1 MAHSW
6 HNTGGKM
13 ATIRKKAGKWQGL
26 IRRSFHK
33 PISKTFISKQ
43 DAQRWA
49 RETERLIEVGQYV
62 DLSEANKTT
71 LKALLERY
79 EREVSSKK
87 RSSADKYLIKNIM
100 RHEIVSKVLAQIST
114 TDVAKFRDAR
124 LETISGS
131 SCDRELSI
139 LSDCIKRAINEWG
152 CYIRE
157 NPVKANLRCKE
168 NNKRNRRLDVGEYEK
183 LMSSC
188 KSNRAFWCPV
198 IDFAIHTGMRRGE
211 LLNITWDMVQWYKK
225 FIKLPAHITK
235 TNRDR
240 NVPLQPHA
248 IEILQNLPRSLGG
261 KIFPIGIKNF
271 ERSWRAICKRASITG
286 LRFHDLKREAVSRLF
301 EKGLSV
307 SEVQT
312 FVGNSFATLSVY
324 TEHNSTTLAEKLA
337 K

>member
-1 MAHSW
+1 M
-6 HNTGGKM
+6 
-13 ATIRKKAGKWQGL
+13 
-26 IRRSFHK
+26 
-33 PISKTFISKQ
+33 
-43 DAQRWA
+43 
-49 RETERLIEVGQYV
+49 
-62 DLSEANKTT
+62 
-71 LKALLERY
+71 
-79 EREVSSKK
+79 
-87 RSSADKYLIKNIM
+87 
-100 RHEIVSKVLAQIST
+100 
-114 TDVAKFRDAR
+114 
-124 LETISGS
+124 
-131 SCDRELSI
+131 
-139 LSDCIKRAINEWG
+139 SDCIKRAINEWG

-168 NNKRNRRLDVGEYEK
+168 NNRRNRRLEPGEYDK

-211 LLNITWDMVQWYKK
+211 LLRITWDMVQWDRK
-225 FIKLPAHITK
+225 FIRIPAKITK

-248 IEILQNLPRSLGG
+248 INILQSIPRSVTG

-271 ERSWRAICKRASITG
+271 ERSWRAICKRANVTG

-324 TEHNSTTLAEKLA
+324 TEHDSTTLAEKLA

>member
-1 MAHSW
+1 
-6 HNTGGKM
+6 
-13 ATIRKKAGKWQGL
+13 
-26 IRRSFHK
+26 
-33 PISKTFISKQ
+33 
-43 DAQRWA
+43 
-49 RETERLIEVGQYV
+49 
-62 DLSEANKTT
+62 
-71 LKALLERY
+71 
-79 EREVSSKK
+79 
-87 RSSADKYLIKNIM
+87 M
-100 RHEIVSKVLAQIST
+100 RHEFVTKVLAHVST
-114 TDVAKFRDAR
+114 TDIAKFRDAR
-124 LETISGS
+124 LETVTGS
-131 SCDRELSI
+131 SVNRELSI

-157 NPVKANLRCKE
+157 NPVKPNLRCKE
-168 NNKRNRRLDVGEYEK
+168 NNRRNRRLESGEYEK
-183 LMSSC
+183 LMGSC

-211 LLNITWDMVQWYKK
+211 LLNITWDMVQWDRQ
-225 FIKLPAHITK
+225 FIKLPAIITK

-248 IEILQNLPRSLGG
+248 MNILNS
-261 KIFPIGIKNF
+261 
-271 ERSWRAICKRASITG
+271 SWRAICKRASVTG

-324 TEHNSTTLAEKLA
+324 TEHDATTLAEKLA

>member
-1 MAHSW
+1 
-6 HNTGGKM
+6 M
-13 ATIRKKAGKWQGL
+13 ATFYKRMGKWGVW

-33 PISKTFISKQ
+33 PIHKTFASKQ

-49 RETERLIEVGQYV
+49 RETERLIEVGQFV

-71 LKALLERY
+71 LKELLERY

-87 RSSADKYLIKNIM
+87 RSTADKYLIKNIM
-100 RHEIVSKVLAQIST
+100 RHEIVSKVLAHIST

-124 LETISGS
+124 LETVTGS
-131 SCDRELSI
+131 SVNRELSI

-168 NNKRNRRLDVGEYEK
+168 NNRRNRRLEPGEYDK

-211 LLNITWDMVQWYKK
+211 LLNITWDMVQWDRL
-225 FIKLPAHITK
+225 FIRIPAKITK

-240 NVPLQPHA
+240 NIPLHPHA
-248 IEILQNLPRSLGG
+248 IKILQSIPRSVTG

-271 ERSWRAICKRASITG
+271 ERSWRAICKRANVTG

-324 TEHNSTTLAEKLA
+324 TEHDSTTLAEKLA